1 MNNYEKDRKLENI
14 AKLLQTQNKLTEEI
28 ISQVVIDT
36 NKKIKE
42 NNKKVNKLKTENE
55 KNKKIIEKLKIKTN
69 YADMILK
76 NKNTITVTAIAKD
89 YGMSASE
96 LNKLLNNL
104 KIQYKQSGQW
114 FLYSKYQKCG
124 YTHSKTVAYIKKD
137 GTMIT
142 RSNTEWTQKGRL
154 FLYNKLKKEGIVPLI
169 EKQINN

>member
-76 NKNTITVTAIAKD
+76 NKNTITVTAIAKN

-104 KIQYKQSGQW
+104 KIQYKQRGQW
-114 FLYSKYQKCG
+114 FL
-124 YTHSKTVAYIKKD
+124 
-137 GTMIT
+137 
-142 RSNTEWTQKGRL
+142 
-154 FLYNKLKKEGIVPLI
+154 
-169 EKQINN
+169 